1 MSEQPRQRR
10 LRVLHLIGLEDAGTL
25 QVEFMSADPNKLRY
39 ACLGNVDL
47 LGLID
52 TSRFNVQ
59 TVMCGGLPSEPV
71 ELARPD
77 VILNAICDPD
87 SSGTA
92 LTAADQIIGQVGCG
106 VVNLPD
112 RVRASTRDQVATLLA
127 DIDGLVVPA
136 TTKLAPSYVRDV
148 AALLDDGTLRTPF
161 LFREAGSHGGIG
173 LVLVEDADQLDGL
186 ERFAFDGRSFYATD
200 FVDFRS
206 ADGLYRKHRALVI
219 GGRLHRKHL
228 IASDAWNIH
237 SESRSFMRDRPDLQ
251 AEEDEWV
258 EHGPLDEAP
267 FAAIHERLALDFFGV
282 DFGILPDGRIL
293 IFEVNA
299 CTRALQGGTTESTI
313 ESHAASTEAIKA
325 SFADMLVARSQAP
338 GESGFRA
345 PVVAP

>member
-1 MSEQPRQRR
+1 MTAQRQRRR

-47 LGLID
+47 LGLVD
-52 TSRFNVQ
+52 TERFRIQ

-87 SSGTA
+87 SNATA
-92 LTAADQIIGQVGCG
+92 LTAADTIIEQVGCG
-106 VVNLPD
+106 VVNRPD
-112 RVRASTRDQVATLLA
+112 QVRASTRDQVATLLA
-127 DIDGLVVPA
+127 DVPGLLVPP
-136 TTKLAPSYVRDV
+136 TTRLAPSYVREV
-148 AALLDDGTLRTPF
+148 AALLDDGTVRTPF

-173 LVLVEDADQLDGL
+173 LVLVEGPDQLDQL
-186 ERFAFDGRSFYATD
+186 EQYAFDGRSFYATD

-228 IASDAWNIH
+228 ITSDQWNIH
-237 SESRSFMRDRPDLQ
+237 SESRSYMRDRPDLQ

-267 FAAIHERLALDFFGV
+267 FAAIHERLGLDFFGV
-282 DFGILPDGRIL
+282 DFGVMADGRIL
-293 IFEVNA
+293 VFEVNA
-299 CTRALQGGTTESTI
+299 CARALQAGQSDSRI
-313 ESHAASTEAIKA
+313 ASHAESTEAIKA
-325 SFADMLVARSQAP
+325 SFAEMLASKAGQA

-345 PVVAP
+345 PAAAP